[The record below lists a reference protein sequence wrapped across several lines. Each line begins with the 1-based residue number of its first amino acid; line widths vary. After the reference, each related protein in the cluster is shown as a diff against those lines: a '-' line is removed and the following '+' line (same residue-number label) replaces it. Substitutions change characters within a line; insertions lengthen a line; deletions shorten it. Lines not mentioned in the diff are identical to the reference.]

1 MRFKLQLIFIE
12 DWEIAVMAKD
22 PKHTSAPKI
31 EFDALTEKLVP
42 DPLTLPDSVALAGF
56 VGRSAED
63 GKIRLY
69 VDSTFRSYYE
79 ISNSDIIHTEQLP
92 TTQSPLGGSV
102 VYVKGG
108 APLRLVQVSAEIEA
122 RFLQGPMSNAGAGA
136 AGATSL
142 PGVKRAFLFGTFHT
156 ICHCKTAAVTSCG
169 DVGCSGRGG
178 GVGNTDV
185 GCKTDLLAGCGDF

>member
-1 MRFKLQLIFIE
+1 
-12 DWEIAVMAKD
+12 MAKEQ
-22 PKHTSAPKI
+22 KHPHAPSI
-31 EFDALTEKLVP
+31 EFDALAETMVP
-42 DPLTLPDSVALAGF
+42 DPATIPDSVALAGF

-69 VDSTFRSYYE
+69 VDASFRAYYE
-79 ISNSDIIHTEQLP
+79 ISNSDIVHSRQLP

-102 VYVKGG
+102 VYVKGS
-108 APLRLVQVSAEIEA
+108 APLRRVQVSMEIEA
-122 RFLQGPMSNAGAGA
+122 RFLQGPMSSVGAGA

-142 PGVKRAFLFGTFHT
+142 AGVNRAFLLGTFHT
-156 ICHCKTAAVTSCG
+156 ICRCRSEAPTSCG

-185 GCKTDLLAGCGDF
+185 GCNTDVLAGCGDTNIC

>member
-1 MRFKLQLIFIE
+1 
-12 DWEIAVMAKD
+12 MAKE
-22 PKHTSAPKI
+22 PKQANAPKI

-42 DPLTLPDSVALAGF
+42 NPATIPDSVALTGF

-63 GKIRLY
+63 GNIRLY
-69 VDSTFRSYYE
+69 VDASFRNYYE
-79 ISNSDIIHTEQLP
+79 ISISDILYNQQLP

-108 APLRLVQVSAEIEA
+108 APLRRVQVSAEIEA

-142 PGVKRAFLFGTFHT
+142 PGVNRAFLLATFHT
-156 ICHCKTAAVTSCG
+156 ICRCRSEAPTSCA
-169 DVGCSGRGG
+169 DVGCSRGGG

-185 GCKTDLLAGCGDF
+185 GCKTDVLAGCGDTNFC